1 MDINIGLILGIILF
15 PILVI
20 AIVVFIVVWFI
31 AIYIVLNLFT
41 FIPVISK
48 LTKWIDRKISI

>member
-31 AIYIVLNLFT
+31 AIYILLNLFT